1 MSPSKGWRIP
11 GAALFLFC
19 FLLGLG
25 VVSAPARASEP
36 ESQTENDR
44 LPRLQNTGV
53 LIPWSDFKKIL
64 DEIRAAHPQPTP
76 APPPVDF
83 ALTACQASVVVGGD
97 ETRAQVRLEFGVQVL
112 NRDAWVEVPVLGEGV
127 ALSRFDLDGRPASA
141 YSEDGEQKV
150 ALRGEGRHTLVL
162 EYLTQTADNRG
173 SRSLSLR
180 FPQAPVVALDLVIPR
195 PGMEVELPGAVVRA
209 IERSGGQTRVRG
221 AYQRAGDASVT
232 WSKQVELGEKETK
245 VTGETRTLLSIGE
258 GMMRGTAI
266 AAYTIHGRGVDAFR
280 VALPAGITVLDV
292 TAQGMK
298 DWSVVE
304 EKAGRV
310 LLVRLNYVAQGSY
323 ELQATFEQEIKDAD
337 AKGTTGTAGAD
348 GVSEVRAPDLA
359 LLDVLRDKGFIA
371 VAAATNVEITPSA
384 DLKNATPVDPAE
396 LPADIAS
403 LQGQPVL
410 YAFKYLAHPVGIGL
424 RIVKH
429 EDLAVKRTIVESARL
444 YTYESPEGHLITS
457 ARFRVKNNRKQY
469 LEMVLPDGAETWG
482 AYLEDRPVKAAR
494 NAAGRVLVPLKK
506 TAADAAGE
514 LAPFDV
520 ELVYYQPRTAGFW
533 GRHRFLAPAI
543 DVDAMEVEWHF
554 FLPRDRRYGAFGGN
568 LHADQPLNRI
578 VYLSGGAYNLASRG
592 DLNALTVG
600 AEFGPGKKKGAP
612 QDQEM
617 LDQLRSLG
625 YIGGGPPGEAGAAD
639 KDEAARGRIAGEMNR
654 RDRLENDL
662 KELSKAAPPVVES
675 PVISPGVAGY
685 QMQANQVSNFAVSG
699 GVAQRGGSV
708 ARGVLPVR
716 FSIPTDG
723 LRLSFSGRLLTS
735 GERARVSLSG
745 WPLAWTFSPAGI
757 FLMAFL
763 LTLTILRLRAGPA
776 CPGPRPSD
784 RGGAAATIAASAG
797 LFLLFILNPDGR
809 IAFGCGM
816 TAALLGFFATR
827 VWSARRLVLGL
838 LLVVPVVGTGFL
850 VAGPAPAFAATAEAA
865 RRSLP
870 DLHETKITLS
880 WQDFKAL
887 VETTY
892 VPPPPEPEPP
902 AEAVLRSAEYT
913 GRLEP
918 GVLTLDG
925 TLALDVL
932 KKGWI
937 RLPLAYDGTIVSFQG
952 QGAILHRNGSL
963 LEILAKGPASLTL
976 RLALAFPAPG
986 NPGENRIA
994 ARLPETP
1001 RNLLNLGA
1009 APMFHDLQI
1018 EGGLAY
1024 GPRQGR
1030 LYVALPQNAFTLK
1043 YTLPFRRA
1051 EERAGEEVKLEPR
1064 VQVAGYQLLHLG
1076 DGVVSGVLVHDYTV
1090 RVAKVDHFDLDLPEG
1105 VVVFEATAPGL
1116 ESWKILKHEG
1126 RSLLRVKL
1134 LAPLDGRVRVVV
1146 QFEGAYDVKAGRLP
1160 VPRFAPLAV
1169 ERESGFVAVAADGAE
1184 VELELKGRL
1193 LPADVSEIPPDVV
1206 AYGGNLISACK
1217 YSEAP
1222 EQALVKIAEHE
1233 DAPVLTAI
1241 IESLNATA
1249 VLLDNGTEAT
1259 WIDLSIKNNRKQFLG
1274 LTLPGEEVEIWSLLL
1289 DGQPAKPKQ
1298 TGRTVLVPLP
1308 RGDGEVA
1315 SRVSLVLLRKGP
1327 EVTMLGRIEPRLP
1340 RFDVPVS
1347 EALWTVYL
1355 PDGRK
1360 YVVTGDRFKPVV
1372 QTAPLLA
1379 AAKPAPSFGFLARS
1393 APQRADNMKLD
1404 EESMRQVESKVA
1416 AQSEAA
1422 AAGGEYGGIAS
1433 DAAARAQVEQEARVA
1448 QQLRQKAG
1456 SRKGSLPVHIAIP
1469 GGVGALPRVTVSR
1482 MLLVGR
1488 DDNSFSIRAYPAW
1501 LGSLI
1506 GLLQPGLILGSG
1518 LLFGLLLAG
1527 VVGRRLLVRAA
1538 VPAALLAIL
1547 PLGGLGAPAAL
1558 LLVALVAAMTWAA
1571 VFAYRRLQQRLT
1583 PATP

>member
-1 MSPSKGWRIP
+1 MTPSSGWRMP
-11 GAALFLFC
+11 GAALLLPL
-19 FLLGLG
+19 LLGLG
-25 VVSAPARASEP
+25 VASALAQADEP
-36 ESQTENDR
+36 GSQPENDR
-44 LPRLQNTGV
+44 LPRLQKTGV
-53 LIPWSDFKKIL
+53 LIPWEDFKKIL
-64 DEIRAAHPQPTP
+64 DEIRGAHPRPTP
-76 APPPVDF
+76 PPPPVDF
-83 ALTACQASVVVGGD
+83 ALTACQASVVVGAD

-112 NRDAWVEVPVLGEGV
+112 NRDAWVEVPVISEGV

-162 EYLTQTADNRG
+162 EYLVQAADNRG
-173 SRSLSLR
+173 SRSLSLK
-180 FPQAPVVALDLVIPR
+180 FPQAPVIALDLVIPR

-221 AYQRAGDASVT
+221 AYQRAGDVSVT

-266 AAYTIHGRGVDAFR
+266 AAYTIHGRGVDTFR

-304 EKAGRV
+304 EKSGRV

-323 ELQATFEQEIKDAD
+323 GLQMNFEQEIKDAD
-337 AKGTTGTAGAD
+337 AKGAAGTAGAD
-348 GVSEVRAPDLA
+348 GVSEVKAPDLA

-371 VAAATNVEITPSA
+371 VAAATNVEITPSG

-396 LPADIAS
+396 LPPDIAA
-403 LQGQPVL
+403 LAGQPVL

-424 RIVKH
+424 KVVKH

-457 ARFRVKNNRKQY
+457 ARFSVKNNRKQY
-469 LEMVLPDGAETWG
+469 LEMALPDGAETWG
-482 AYLEDRPVKAAR
+482 AYLEDHPVKAAR
-494 NAAGRVLVPLKK
+494 NAAGKVLVPLKK

-520 ELVYYQPRTAGFW
+520 ELVYYQPRPSGFW

-543 DVDAMEVEWHF
+543 DVDAMEVEWHL

-568 LHADQPLNRI
+568 LHADEPLNRI
-578 VYLSGGAYNLASRG
+578 VYLPEGAYNLASRG
-592 DLNALTVG
+592 DLNALTIG
-600 AEFGPGKKKGAP
+600 AELRPGKKAAP
-612 QDQEM
+612 LNQEM
-617 LDQLRSLG
+617 LEQLRSLG
-625 YIGGGPPGEAGAAD
+625 YIGGAVQGGAENEGKD
-639 KDEAARGRIAGEMNR
+639 KAAPRPVKGEMSR
-654 RDRLENDL
+654 RDRFENDL
-662 KELSKAAPPVVES
+662 KELSKSAPPANL
-675 PVISPGVAGY
+675 PPPMSPGAAGY
-685 QMQANQVSNFAVSG
+685 LMQANQVSNFVG
-699 GVAQRGGSV
+699 GTAVAQGGGSV

-735 GERARVSLSG
+735 GERARVSMSG
-745 WPLAWTFSPAGI
+745 WPLAWTFSPAGV
-757 FLMAFL
+757 FLLAFL
-763 LTLTILRLRAGPA
+763 LTLAILQLRAGPA
-776 CPGPRPSD
+776 RTGSPPAG

-797 LFLLFILNPDGR
+797 LLFLFVLNPDSR
-809 IAFGCGM
+809 IAFGAGM
-816 TAALLGFFATR
+816 TAAFLGFLAVR
-827 VWSARRLVLGL
+827 VWSARRLVLGI
-838 LLVVPVVGTGFL
+838 LLVVSVAGAGAL
-850 VAGPAPAFAATAEAA
+850 VAGPAPASATTAESA

-902 AEAVLRSAEYT
+902 AEAVLRSAEYA

-932 KKGWI
+932 KKGWV
-937 RLPLAYDGTIVSFQG
+937 RLPLTHDGTVVSFQG

-976 RLALAFPAPG
+976 RLALAFPASG

-1051 EERAGEEVKLEPR
+1051 EEKAGEEVKLEPR
-1064 VQVAGYQLLHLG
+1064 VQVAGYQLLRLG

-1090 RVAKVDHFDLDLPEG
+1090 RVSKVDHFDVDLPEG
-1105 VVVFEATAPGL
+1105 VVVFDATAPGL

-1134 LAPLDGRVRVVV
+1134 LAPLEGRVRVVV

-1169 ERESGFVAVAADGAE
+1169 ERESGFVAVGADGAE

-1193 LPADVSEIPPDVV
+1193 LPADVSEIPPDVL
-1206 AYGGNLISACK
+1206 AYGGSLISACK

-1241 IESLNATA
+1241 IESLNATT

-1315 SRVSLVLLRKGP
+1315 SKVSLVLLRKGP
-1327 EVTMLGRIEPRLP
+1327 EVTILGRIEPRLP

-1355 PDGRK
+1355 PDGKR
-1360 YVVTGDRFKPVV
+1360 YVVSGDRFKPVV
-1372 QTAPLLA
+1372 QTAPLVA
-1379 AAKPAPSFGFLARS
+1379 VVGPAPSFGFSALS
-1393 APQRADNMKLD
+1393 APQRAENAKLD
-1404 EESMRQVESKVA
+1404 EEATRQVESKVGMPA
-1416 AQSEAA
+1416 GEA
-1422 AAGGEYGGIAS
+1422 AAGGVYGGSAS
-1433 DAAARAQVEQEARVA
+1433 DAAARAQAEQEARVA
-1448 QQLRQKAG
+1448 QQLRQKTG
-1456 SRKGSLPVHIAIP
+1456 VRKGSLPVHIAIP

-1506 GLLQPGLILGSG
+1506 GLLQPSLIVCSG

-1527 VVGRRLLVRAA
+1527 VVGRRLLLRAA
-1538 VPAALLAIL
+1538 VPAALLALL
-1547 PLGGLGAPAAL
+1547 PIGGVAP
-1558 LLVALVAAMTWAA
+1558 
-1571 VFAYRRLQQRLT
+1571 RRRSCSSS
-1583 PATP
+1583 